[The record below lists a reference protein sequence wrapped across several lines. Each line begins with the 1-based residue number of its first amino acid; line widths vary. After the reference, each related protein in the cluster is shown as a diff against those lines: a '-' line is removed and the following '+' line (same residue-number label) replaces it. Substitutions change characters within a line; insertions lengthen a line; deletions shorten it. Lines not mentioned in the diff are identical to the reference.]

1 MSEEIVLR
9 SVQKCRYMIR
19 ENIDIKWG
27 KVQTMKK
34 HRGNCTEVCAKV
46 QILYDGGGG
55 GEGVQIIYDEEK
67 YRYKMGK
74 IIDSEQ

>member
-1 MSEEIVLR
+1 MEIIV
-9 SVQKCRYMIR
+9 
-19 ENIDIKWG
+19 
-27 KVQTMKK
+27 
-34 HRGNCTEVCAKV
+34 RGNCTEVYAKV
-46 QILYDGGGG
+46 QILYDGGG